1 MNKLVYLCFFTFFAI
16 TTIVSSSDD
25 IIPFVQIETPNV
37 DSDPDDNITEV
48 AELYS
53 VEFNCDT
60 TEIAS
65 LGEATNVDEL
75 KPSDVEVVA
84 AIGDS
89 MTAAMFAKVKNVL
102 GLLPGLIDKHSLEYR
117 GVSWSIGG
125 DEGATTLPNLI
136 KHYNPNLQGYS
147 VKKGKEGS
155 KNAAYNFAVSGAVA
169 SDLLEQ
175 ATNLVDRIK
184 SDKLN
189 GKWKVV
195 TLFIGGNDLCAMCD
209 DTNTFSAENFYTH
222 ILAAIQKLTELDK
235 VYINLV
241 QTVQISEVSKL
252 SSKLGCSIL
261 QGLIQFMK
269 TCSCV
274 AKSVTV
280 DYHKQYKEKINELE
294 KHYQGL
300 NRSDFTVV
308 VQPFFGITTIPEIDP
323 FSYFAPDCFHLSQ
336 KGLLNAAV
344 SLWNNMLEPV
354 GGKTEEFLVNQPI
367 KCPTV
372 ANPYFYTH
380 KNSPSKT
387 LGVEREE
394 AGNNQGLSSGGIAG
408 AIVGTLLAVSL
419 IIVAAAVVGWFA
431 YKRMKPR
438 PFAKYE
444 SLSKPSRV

>member
-60 TEIAS
+60 KEIAS

-89 MTAAMFAKVKNVL
+89 MTA
-102 GLLPGLIDKHSLEYR
+102 EYR

-147 VKKGKEGS
+147 VKTGKEGTA
-155 KNAAYNFAVSGAVA
+155 NTAYNFAVSGAVA

-175 ATNLVDRIK
+175 ATHLVDRIK
-184 SDKLN
+184 SDNLN

-195 TLFIGGNDLCAMCD
+195 TLFIGGNDLCAMCE

-372 ANPYFYTH
+372 AKPYFYTY
-380 KNSPSKT
+380 KNSVT
-387 LGVEREE
+387 QTFGVEREE

-431 YKRMKPR
+431 YKRMK
-438 PFAKYE
+438 F
-444 SLSKPSRV
+444 L